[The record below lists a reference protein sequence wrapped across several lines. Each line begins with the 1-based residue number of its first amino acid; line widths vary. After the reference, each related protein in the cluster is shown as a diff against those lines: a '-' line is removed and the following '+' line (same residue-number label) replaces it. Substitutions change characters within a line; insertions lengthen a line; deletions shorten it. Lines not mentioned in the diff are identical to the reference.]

1 MATGTDATSPSTQ
14 FTPSPKTRT
23 ALIVGSTGIVGG
35 NLAAH
40 LVDQGW
46 RVYGLAR
53 KPATVGG
60 IIPIAADL
68 RDETSV
74 RSALAGVD
82 PTHVFLSIWLRQS
95 TEAENVRVNGA
106 MTRNLFAALEAK
118 TLTHAALVTGTK
130 QYLGPF
136 ESYGQTAAE
145 TPFRE
150 DTPRLPGE
158 NFYYTQED
166 ILFAAAERGGFS
178 WSVHRPHS
186 IVGYALGNAMNM
198 GVTLAVYATIC
209 RETGQPFVFPGSHL
223 QWNALTDVTDARL
236 LAHHLEWTA
245 LSPQTRNQAFNVVN
259 GDVFRWRWLW
269 PQIASYFGIEPAG
282 PPDPIQPLAAKF
294 SDAAS
299 VWQSI
304 ADKYALAERDV
315 NKLVSWW
322 HTDSDL
328 GRQLECVNDMTKS
341 RLLGFTLYQ
350 ETRASFFDLF
360 DRLRR
365 EKIIP
370 A

>member
-1 MATGTDATSPSTQ
+1 MDSKSATASFTLADSSPDEH
-14 FTPSPKTRT
+14 T

-40 LVDQGW
+40 LVHQGW

-53 KPATVGG
+53 KPAATDG
-60 IIPIAADL
+60 ILPIAADL
-68 RDETSV
+68 RDESSV
-74 RSALAGVD
+74 RTALAGVD
-82 PTHVFLSIWLRQS
+82 PTHVFLCTWLRQP

-106 MTRNLFAALEAK
+106 MTRNLLAALEGAK
-118 TLTHAALVTGTK
+118 RLKHAALVTGTK

-136 ESYGQTAAE
+136 EAYGQTAAE

-166 ILFAAAERGGFS
+166 ILFDAAKRGGFS

-209 RETGQPFVFPGSHL
+209 RETGQPFIFPGSHL

-236 LAHHLEWTA
+236 LAHHLEWAA
-245 LSPQTRNQAFNVVN
+245 LNPAAHNQAFNVVN
-259 GDVFRWRWLW
+259 GDVFRWRWMW
-269 PQIASYFGIEPAG
+269 PQLAAYFGIEPAG
-282 PPDPIQPLAAKF
+282 PPEPIQPLAAKF
-294 SDAAS
+294 ADAAS
-299 VWQSI
+299 LWQSI
-304 ADKYALAERDV
+304 TRKHSLAESDID
-315 NKLVSWW
+315 KLASWW
-322 HTDSDL
+322 HTNSDL
-328 GRQLECVNDMTKS
+328 GRQVECVNDMTKS
-341 RLLGFTLYQ
+341 RLLCFNLYQ

-360 DRLRR
+360 DCLRR

>member
-1 MATGTDATSPSTQ
+1 MASRTDPIS
-14 FTPSPKTRT
+14 FTTNAPQRT

-40 LVDQGW
+40 LVEKGW

-53 KPATVGG
+53 KPAAVDG

-68 RDETSV
+68 RDEASV
-74 RSALAGVD
+74 QTALAGVD
-82 PTHVFLSIWLRQS
+82 PTHVFLCTWLRQP

-106 MTRNLFAALEAK
+106 MTRNLLTALDGAK
-118 TLTHAALVTGTK
+118 SLTHAALVTGTK

-136 ESYGQTAAE
+136 EAYGQTAAE

-209 RETGQPFVFPGSHL
+209 RQLYQPFVFPGSHL

-236 LAHHLEWTA
+236 LARHLEWAAT
-245 LSPQTRNQAFNVVN
+245 SPQARNQAFNVVN

-269 PQIASYFGIEPAG
+269 PQIASNFGIEPAG
-282 PPDPIQPLAAKF
+282 PPDPIQPLARKF
-294 SDAAS
+294 ADAGAL
-299 VWQSI
+299 WQSI
-304 ADKYALAERDV
+304 ADKHGLAEPDI
-315 NKLVSWW
+315 NKLASWW

-370 A
+370 E

>member
-1 MATGTDATSPSTQ
+1 METGIDATSPSTQ
-14 FTPSPKTRT
+14 SPPSPKTRT

-53 KPATVGG
+53 KPAATIGV
-60 IIPIAADL
+60 IPLAADL

-74 RSALAGVD
+74 QTALVGVD
-82 PTHVFLSIWLRQS
+82 PTHVFLTIWLRQP

-118 TLTHAALVTGTK
+118 TLAHAALVTGTK

-136 ESYGQTAAE
+136 EAYGQTAAE

-166 ILFAAAERGGFS
+166 ILFAAAERGHFS

-198 GVTLAVYATIC
+198 GVTIAVYAAIC
-209 RETGQPFVFPGSHL
+209 RELHQPFIFPGSHL

-236 LAHHLEWTA
+236 LAKHLEWAA
-245 LSPQTRNQAFNVVN
+245 LTQEAHGQAFNVVN

-282 PPDPIQPLAAKF
+282 PPDPIQPLAGKL

-299 VWQSI
+299 IWQSI
-304 ADKYALAERDV
+304 ADKYSLAESDV
-315 NKLVSWW
+315 DKLASWW

-370 A
+370 R

>member
-1 MATGTDATSPSTQ
+1 MATRTDPTSSSAGTPQ
-14 FTPSPKTRT
+14 HT

-40 LVDQGW
+40 LVEKGW

-53 KPATVGG
+53 KPSATDGT
-60 IIPIAADL
+60 IPVAADL
-68 RDETSV
+68 RDEASV
-74 RSALAGVD
+74 RKALADVD
-82 PTHVFLSIWLRQS
+82 PTHVFLCTWLRQP

-106 MTRNLFAALEAK
+106 MTRNLFAALDGARS
-118 TLTHAALVTGTK
+118 LTHAALVTGTK

-150 DTPRLPGE
+150 ETPRLPGE

-166 ILFAAAERGGFS
+166 ILFAAAERGGFG

-209 RETGQPFVFPGSHL
+209 RELNQPFIFPGSHL

-236 LAHHLEWTA
+236 LASHLEWA
-245 LSPQTRNQAFNVVN
+245 ASSPHARNQALNVVN

-269 PQIASYFGIEPAG
+269 PQIASYFGVTPAG
-282 PPDPIQPLAAKF
+282 PPEPIQPLAAKF
-294 SDAAS
+294 ANAAS
-299 VWQSI
+299 LWQSI
-304 ADKYALAERDV
+304 ADKHALVERDV
-315 NKLVSWW
+315 DRLASWW

-350 ETRASFFDLF
+350 ESRASFFELF

>member
-1 MATGTDATSPSTQ
+1 METGIDATSPSTQ
-14 FTPSPKTRT
+14 SPPSPKTRT

-53 KPATVGG
+53 KPAATIGV
-60 IIPIAADL
+60 IPLAADL

-74 RSALAGVD
+74 QTALVGVD
-82 PTHVFLSIWLRQS
+82 PTHVFLTIWLRQP

-118 TLTHAALVTGTK
+118 TLAHAALVTGTK

-136 ESYGQTAAE
+136 EAYGQTAAE

-166 ILFAAAERGGFS
+166 ILFAAAERGHFS

-198 GVTLAVYATIC
+198 GVTIAVYAAIC
-209 RETGQPFVFPGSHL
+209 RELHQPFIFPGSHL

-236 LAHHLEWTA
+236 LAKHLEWAA
-245 LSPQTRNQAFNVVN
+245 LTQEAHGQAFNVVN

-282 PPDPIQPLAAKF
+282 PPDPIQPLAGKF

-299 VWQSI
+299 IWQSI
-304 ADKYALAERDV
+304 ADKYSLAESDV
-315 NKLVSWW
+315 DRLASWW

-370 A
+370 R